1 MRPNTLPLQRR
12 SATVWPLRSI
22 LCIAIG
28 SAVCIPALAQDPP
41 VAGGQVA
48 TADVESDER
57 IRELI
62 QQLGDPQFAI
72 RERAQNQLQ
81 TLGLVAF
88 DALNDALESDDLEI
102 ALRAEYLLR
111 SMSVDWYSPNDPA
124 LMKQLLTDYGIQ
136 TEKDRQSRIESL
148 AKMSEGNVLRALCRL
163 ARFETSARLSKTA
176 ALHAMKLKPE
186 NPDRSAAAILRL
198 LGPSK
203 RPGADWLRIYS
214 RQLSDGPKVLA
225 QWNDVIRKERRVLV
239 SAATRTSLTLVRDLS
254 RWHVSQLKQAGQAE
268 EAVAAMRRSLELIDG
283 SKEQVKENA
292 LWLLKEEAWP
302 LINELA
308 QQHQIYFDNLVDFRY
323 LLAEAAQGA
332 GDQAEADRLAQQALE
347 LKPEEHEE
355 HIEAAVQL
363 SERGLF
369 KWAAN
374 EFKARIEQNDP
385 DSLPHLRSRFLY
397 SEMLHDGE
405 VKPDEAA
412 DVLRPAVEALEN
424 DNVSQQVRLSLG
436 RNPTYVK
443 ARLHYFEALG
453 HMMAAKSKEGDAR
466 KADRDAARQAL
477 DQAVTLYGDNDP
489 DILIAMYRLE
499 GQDDGWRRQ
508 VVQRI
513 IASSTRMKNEI
524 AQFKKLVERK
534 QQLGPNLARFERQLA
549 SLNNQ
554 YAWLV
559 ANTEGDY
566 ANALAASKESLE
578 FTPGSPVYLDT
589 LARCYFANR
598 DYANAVKHQRMAV
611 EQMPHSGLM
620 QRQLEEFEA
629 ALKRQRGE

>member
-1 MRPNTLPLQRR
+1 MTPSHPCRLLLIFGLCAPFFVASPAAAQEEPEAG
-12 SATVWPLRSI
+12 SATT
-22 LCIAIG
+22 
-28 SAVCIPALAQDPP
+28 
-41 VAGGQVA
+41 VAA
-48 TADVESDER
+48 TADPESDER
-57 IRELI
+57 IRQLI
-62 QQLGDPQFAI
+62 GDLGDPQFAV
-72 RERAQNQLQ
+72 RERAQNQLK

-88 DALNDALESDDLEI
+88 DALNEALESDDLEI

-111 SMSVDWYSPNDPA
+111 SMSVEWYSANDPP

-148 AKMSEGNVLRALCRL
+148 AKMTEGDVLRALCRL

-186 NPDRSAAAILRL
+186 NPDRSAAAIMRL

-203 RPGADWLRIYS
+203 RPGAAWLRIFS
-214 RQLSDGPKVLA
+214 RQLTDGNSVLSE
-225 QWNDVIRKERRVLV
+225 WNDVIRKERRVLV

-254 RWHVSQLKQAGQAE
+254 RWHVSQLKQAGQEE
-268 EAVAAMRRSLELIDG
+268 EALAAMRRSLELIDG
-283 SKEQVKENA
+283 SKDQVKENA
-292 LWLLKEEAWP
+292 LWLLKEKAWP
-302 LINELA
+302 LLTELA
-308 QQHQIYFDNLVDFRY
+308 EQHQIYFDNLVDFRY

-332 GDQAEADRLAQQALE
+332 GKDEEANRLAREALE

-363 SERGLF
+363 TERGLF
-369 KWAAN
+369 EWAAN
-374 EFKARIEQNDP
+374 EFKTRIEENDL
-385 DSLPHLRSRFLY
+385 DSLPNLRSRFLY
-397 SEMLHDGE
+397 SEMLHDGQLNPLE
-405 VKPDEAA
+405 AVK
-412 DVLRPAVEALEN
+412 VLEPMVEALEN

-443 ARLHYFEALG
+443 ARMHYFKALG
-453 HMMAAKSKEGDAR
+453 HMELAKEKPAAER
-466 KADRDAARQAL
+466 KADQDVAREAL
-477 DQAVTLYGDNDP
+477 DQAVALYGDNDP

-499 GQDDGWRRQ
+499 GQDDAWRRQ
-508 VVQRI
+508 LLQRI
-513 IASSTRMKNEI
+513 IAASARMKKEI
-524 AQFKKLVERK
+524 TQFESLVKRQ

-566 ANALAASKESLE
+566 SSALAASKKSLE
-578 FTPGSPVYLDT
+578 YTPGSPVYLDT

-611 EQMPHSGLM
+611 EQMAHSGLM
-620 QRQLEEFEA
+620 LRQLKEFEA